1 MVLMTS
7 LPKAC
12 GIFSMVFI
20 WVFQAFVK
28 ILCNDAQVIPSYHGQ
43 WKADGCSLYSFT
55 HRLTTSNWCS
65 VCARKHSC
73 LCMQPTLH
81 LSARE
86 YPCALCLHGK
96 KKQKKLRS
104 DFLTNLVLHR
114 TFLSFN
120 FRLDR
125 PVGEVTF
132 FFFQSKLKLNLKNK
146 KNFNWKHT

>member
-43 WKADGCSLYSFT
+43 WKAMGVHYTHSLTGWLPATDALYVQENIHAYACSPPYISLPENTLVLYVSMAQK
-55 HRLTTSNWCS
+55 N
-65 VCARKHSC
+65 
-73 LCMQPTLH
+73 
-81 LSARE
+81 
-86 YPCALCLHGK
+86 
-96 KKQKKLRS
+96 KKLRS